1 MNVSG
6 TPAQIYARVEDLD
19 KDEFED
25 LMGDAKTREPIIDA
39 LAGHFAGQ
47 YRGDP
52 AIDAVIHL
60 KLWDRPGGGYDHRE
74 LVLRDGS
81 CTVSETPEHDPRL
94 TLKIRPVDLR
104 SIVTGETGPKRLAM
118 RRRLGVEGDIAFGMK
133 LGDLFGV

>member
-25 LMGDAKTREPIIDA
+25 LMGDPKTRGPIIDA
-39 LAGHFAGQ
+39 LAHHFAGQ
-47 YRGDP
+47 YKGSPDT
-52 AIDAVIHL
+52 DAVIHL
-60 KLWDRPGGGYDHRE
+60 KLWDKPGGGYDHRE
-74 LVLRDGS
+74 LILRDGK
-81 CTVSETPEHDPRL
+81 CTVSENPMEEPRL

-118 RRRLGVEGDIAFGMK
+118 RRRLGVEGDIGFGMK
-133 LGDLFGV
+133 LSDLFGI